1 MNETEELEWAA
12 RAYTISTEHLIE
24 VLEKFDERVPP
35 SITGALML
43 LSQAIN
49 TTWGEDASAQF

>member
-24 VLEKFDERVPP
+24 VLEKFEDRVPP

-49 TTWGEDASAQF
+49 TEWGEEVA